1 MRLKFRCPFL
11 IRRNHLHSAAFRA
24 HTPFGAALGMEL
36 LMQGLGSIGIVAALV
51 GALSVATAS
60 VSSGQNLTEADALN
74 KKVNELYNAGKYA
87 EATPLAQRLL
97 AIREKNIRS

>member
-1 MRLKFRCPFL
+1 
-11 IRRNHLHSAAFRA
+11 
-24 HTPFGAALGMEL
+24 MEL
-36 LMQGLGSIGIVAALV
+36 LMQGLGTIGIVAALV